1 MKTTKIALVIA
12 LVAQTVTFSL
22 AAAPDAMNKDIGLF
36 QGEWTMVS
44 GAADGVP
51 IPDYVFNQ
59 IRQVFTGAQMTGTIS
74 GTMYWKVNFAI
85 DPSKSP
91 KTIDYEII
99 GGPAA
104 GAKQLGIYELND
116 DTCKLCVG
124 KLNGER
130 PKDFDAGPGTGNT
143 TSTWKR
149 VKSAAPIKGT

>member
-12 LVAQTVTFSL
+12 LAAQTVTSSL
-22 AAAPDAMNKDIGLF
+22 AAGPDAMNKDIGLF

-51 IPDYVFNQ
+51 DYMFNQ

-74 GTMYWKVNFAI
+74 GTMYWKVKFVI

-130 PKDFDAGPGTGNT
+130 PKDFDARPGTGHT
-143 TSTWKR
+143 ASTWKR
-149 VKSAAPIKGT
+149 VKSAAPTKGT

>member
-1 MKTTKIALVIA
+1 MKTTKIALIIA
-12 LVAQTVTFSL
+12 LAAQIVTSSL
-22 AAAPDAMNKDIGLF
+22 AADLDATKKDIGLF

-51 IPDYVFNQ
+51 IPDYMFNQ

-74 GTMYWKVNFAI
+74 GTMYWKVKFAI

-130 PKDFDAGPGTGNT
+130 PKNFDARPGTGHT
-143 TSTWKR
+143 ASTWKR
-149 VKSAAPIKGT
+149 VKSAAPTKGI

>member
-12 LVAQTVTFSL
+12 LVAQTVTSSP
-22 AAAPDAMNKDIGLF
+22 AAAPDAMNKDIGQF

-51 IPDYVFNQ
+51 IPDYMFNQ
-59 IRQVFTGAQMTGTIS
+59 IRQVFSGAQMTGTIS

-91 KTIDYEII
+91 KTIDYEIT

-104 GAKQLGIYELND
+104 GAKQFGIYEFND

-130 PKDFDAGPGTGNT
+130 PKNFDARTGSGNT
-143 TSTWKR
+143 ASTWKR
-149 VKSAAPIKGT
+149 VKSATSTKGS

>member
-12 LVAQTVTFSL
+12 LAAQTVTSTL
-22 AAAPDAMNKDIGLF
+22 AADPDAIKKDIGRF

-51 IPDYVFNQ
+51 IPDYMFSQ
-59 IRQVFTGAQMTGTIS
+59 IRQVFREEQMTGTIS
-74 GTMYWKVNFAI
+74 GTMYWKVKFAI

-91 KTIDYEII
+91 KTIDYQII

-104 GAKQLGIYELND
+104 GTKQLGIYELNE

-130 PKDFDAGPGTGNT
+130 PKTFDARSGTGNT
-143 TSTWKR
+143 ASTWKR
-149 VKSAAPIKGT
+149 VQSVAPTKGT

>member
-12 LVAQTVTFSL
+12 LAAQTFTSSL
-22 AAAPDAMNKDIGLF
+22 AAAPDAMKKDIGGF

-44 GAADGVP
+44 GATDGVP
-51 IPDYVFNQ
+51 IPNYMFNQ
-59 IRQVFTGAQMTGTIS
+59 IRQVFTGDQMTGTIS
-74 GTMYWKVNFAI
+74 GTMYWKVKFAI

-99 GGPAA
+99 GGPAK

-130 PKDFDAGPGTGNT
+130 PKNFDATPGTGNT
-143 TSTWKR
+143 ASTWKR
-149 VKSAAPIKGT
+149 AKSAAPTKGT

>member
-12 LVAQTVTFSL
+12 LVAQTVTSSP
-22 AAAPDAMNKDIGLF
+22 AAAPDAMNKDIGQF

-74 GTMYWKVNFAI
+74 GTMYWKVKFAI

-91 KTIDYEII
+91 KTIDYEIT
-99 GGPAA
+99 GGPAV

-124 KLNGER
+124 KLNGGR
-130 PKDFDAGPGTGNT
+130 PKNFDATRGTGNT
-143 TSTWKR
+143 ASTWKR
-149 VKSAAPIKGT
+149 VKSAPSAKGT